1 MKKIWIRPALKSDA
15 PLYAEYAAANSA
27 RSLFDMNVLTYPN
40 TSVYVAHSGDPVM
53 FLPVQMA
60 AVLESLA
67 PKPGLPRSEQARAL
81 AEIVTSVVYDAS
93 RQGVR
98 EIYFLS
104 ADAPTIEFA
113 KRHGF
118 EEVRHTVLRL
128 KLGAIEEPH
137 AAH

>member
-1 MKKIWIRPALKSDA
+1 MALARSARMRSAMKKIWIRPALKSDA

-81 AEIVTSVVYDAS
+81 AEIVTSVVRSEEHTSELQS
-93 RQGVR
+93 R
-98 EIYFLS
+98 E
-104 ADAPTIEFA
+104 
-113 KRHGF
+113 
-118 EEVRHTVLRL
+118 
-128 KLGAIEEPH
+128 
-137 AAH
+137 